1 MDKIFL
7 KRYAQLAI
15 KTGVNIQK
23 GQKLFINSPIECA
36 DFTRLVADIAYDNG
50 AKDVVIN
57 WIDEK
62 FSKIRFMKGP
72 KEIFEEMPNW
82 QKEFYLSNVKDGAA
96 FLSIHASD
104 PELLKDV
111 DPNIISIA
119 QKTRSIALKEYSE
132 RLMSNKNAWS
142 VISIPT
148 EGWATK
154 VFPELSP
161 KDAMK
166 KLWDYI
172 FNIVRVDKGNPVE
185 AWKEHTNN
193 LKNKMNALNS
203 YRFKSMHYKNSLG
216 TDLTVELPKNHLWL
230 GGSEHTENGIEFLA
244 NMPTEE
250 IFSLPLKT
258 GVNGTLVSSKP
269 LNYGG
274 NLINNFSFTFKDGKI
289 VDFKAEQGYESLKH
303 LIETDEG
310 SHYLGEIA
318 LVPFHSP
325 ISNSNII
332 FFNTLYD
339 ENASCHFAIG
349 KAYSVCIEN
358 GANMDEDQLKENGVN
373 DSLTHV
379 DFMVG
384 TNDLS
389 IIGTTYDGKEIEVFK
404 NGDWAI

>member
-1 MDKIFL
+1 
-7 KRYAQLAI
+7 
-15 KTGVNIQK
+15 
-23 GQKLFINSPIECA
+23 
-36 DFTRLVADIAYDNG
+36 
-50 AKDVVIN
+50 
-57 WIDEK
+57 
-62 FSKIRFMKGP
+62 
-72 KEIFEEMPNW
+72 
-82 QKEFYLSNVKDGAA
+82 
-96 FLSIHASD
+96 
-104 PELLKDV
+104 
-111 DPNIISIA
+111 
-119 QKTRSIALKEYSE
+119 
-132 RLMSNKNAWS
+132 MSNKNAWS

-172 FNIVRVDKGNPVE
+172 FNIVRVDKENPVE

-203 YRFKSMHYKNSLG
+203 YHFKSMHYKNSLG
-216 TDLTVELPKNHLWL
+216 TDLTVELPKKHLWL

-289 VDFKAEQGYESLKH
+289 VDFKAEQVYESLKH
-303 LIETDEG
+303 LIDTDEG

-358 GANMDEDQLKENGVN
+358 GANMDEDQLKENEVN

>member
-1 MDKIFL
+1 MDKVFL
-7 KRYAQLAI
+7 KRYAELAV

-36 DFTRLVADIAYDNG
+36 DFTRLVADMAYDNG
-50 AKDVVIN
+50 AKDVIIN

-62 FSKIRFMKGP
+62 FSKIRFMKAP
-72 KEIFEEMPNW
+72 KEVFEEMPDW

-172 FNIVRVDKGNPVE
+172 FNIVRVDKENPVE

-203 YRFKSMHYKNSLG
+203 YHFKSMHYKNSLG
-216 TDLTVELPKNHLWL
+216 TDLTVELPKKHLWL

-303 LIETDEG
+303 LIDTDEG

>member
-1 MDKIFL
+1 MDKVFL
-7 KRYAQLAI
+7 KRYAELAV

-36 DFTRLVADIAYDNG
+36 DFTRLVADMAYDNG
-50 AKDVVIN
+50 AKDVIIN

-62 FSKIRFMKGP
+62 FSKIRFMKAP
-72 KEIFEEMPNW
+72 KEVFEEMPDW

-172 FNIVRVDKGNPVE
+172 FNIVRVDKENPVE

-203 YRFKSMHYKNSLG
+203 YHFKSMHYKNSLG

-303 LIETDEG
+303 LIDTDEG

>member
-1 MDKIFL
+1 MDKVFL
-7 KRYAQLAI
+7 KRYAELAV

-36 DFTRLVADIAYDNG
+36 DFTRLVADMAYDNG
-50 AKDVVIN
+50 AKDVIIN

-62 FSKIRFMKGP
+62 FSKIRFMKAP
-72 KEIFEEMPNW
+72 KEVFEEMPDW

-172 FNIVRVDKGNPVE
+172 FNIVRVDKENPVE

-203 YRFKSMHYKNSLG
+203 YHFKSMHYKNSLG
-216 TDLTVELPKNHLWL
+216 TDLTVELPKKHLWL